1 MIRRPPRSTR
11 TDTLFPYTTLF
22 RSKEGIAVI
31 KEGLEKGVIKPDY
44 QTYVALGQAYY
55 FTDQPAQ
62 AIENYR
68 KAAPLA
74 PDGETYLNL
83 ARILWGEG
91 QLGEAKQAAQTA
103 LDKGVKKPEEARK
116 ILAQQG
122 WEIGRATV

>member
-1 MIRRPPRSTR
+1 M
-11 TDTLFPYTTLF
+11 
-22 RSKEGIAVI
+22 
-31 KEGLEKGVIKPDY
+31 EKGVIKPDY

-68 KAAPLA
+68 QAAPLA

-91 QLGEAKQAAQTA
+91 QLGEAKQAAPKA
-103 LDKGVKKPEEARK
+103 LDKGVKRSEEHTSELQSLMRISYAVFSLKKKHNR
-116 ILAQQG
+116 L
-122 WEIGRATV
+122 

>member
-1 MIRRPPRSTR
+1 M
-11 TDTLFPYTTLF
+11 
-22 RSKEGIAVI
+22 
-31 KEGLEKGVIKPDY
+31 EKGVIKPDY

-91 QLGEAKQAAQTA
+91 QLGEAKQAAQKA
-103 LDKGVKKPEEARK
+103 LDKGVKKPERSEEHTSELQSLMRISYAVFCLKKKK
-116 ILAQQG
+116 IAN
-122 WEIGRATV
+122 ANSHKHT

>member
-1 MIRRPPRSTR
+1 MRISDWSSGVCSSDP
-11 TDTLFPYTTLF
+11 
-22 RSKEGIAVI
+22 GIAVI
-31 KEGLEKGVIKPDY
+31 KEGMEKGVIKPDY

-68 KAAPLA
+68 KADPLA

-91 QLGEAKQAAQTA
+91 QLGEAKQAAPKA
-103 LDKGVKKPEEARK
+103 LDKGVQKAEEDRTIERK
-116 ILAQQG
+116 RVG
-122 WEIGRATV
+122 KGKRWSERV

>member
-1 MIRRPPRSTR
+1 MRIS
-11 TDTLFPYTTLF
+11 DWSSDVCSSDL
-22 RSKEGIAVI
+22 
-31 KEGLEKGVIKPDY
+31 Y

-91 QLGEAKQAAQTA
+91 QLGEAKQAAQKA
-103 LDKGVKKPEEARK
+103 LDNGVKQPEEARK
-116 ILAQQG
+116 ILARS
-122 WEIGRATV
+122 EERRAGKECVGKCRSRWSRYI